1 MQYYFNCIFTYNF
14 ACIYKCLFPYKIT
27 LMEVMIC
34 LK

>member
-1 MQYYFNCIFTYNF
+1 MQYYFTCIFDCDI

-27 LMEVMIC
+27 LMEVMMC